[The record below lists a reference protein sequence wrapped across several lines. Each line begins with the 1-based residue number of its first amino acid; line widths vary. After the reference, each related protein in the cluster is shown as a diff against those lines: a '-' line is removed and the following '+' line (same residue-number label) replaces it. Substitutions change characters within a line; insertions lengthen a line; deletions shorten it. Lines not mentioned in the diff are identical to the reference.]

1 MSETQQLQ
9 NRINELEKQINV
21 TMIGLAT
28 KVNGLKTLLSDTQI
42 NEYNDYVLDQLTKAK
57 PVLEKLLTPEE
68 LDNFLKT
75 SLKQFFYEQL
85 G

>member
-9 NRINELEKQINV
+9 NQINELEKQINV

-28 KVNGLKTLLSDTQI
+28 KVNGLKRLLSDTQI

-75 SLKQFFYEQL
+75 SLK
-85 G
+85 

>member
-28 KVNGLKTLLSDTQI
+28 KVNGLKNLLSDTQI

-75 SLKQFFYEQL
+75 SLK
-85 G
+85 

>member
-1 MSETQQLQ
+1 MSEIQELQ

-28 KVNGLKTLLSDTQI
+28 KVNGLKTLLTDSQI

-57 PVLEKLLTPEE
+57 PVLEKLLTPEQ
-68 LDNFLKT
+68 LDSFLKT
-75 SLKQFFYEQL
+75 SLK
-85 G
+85 